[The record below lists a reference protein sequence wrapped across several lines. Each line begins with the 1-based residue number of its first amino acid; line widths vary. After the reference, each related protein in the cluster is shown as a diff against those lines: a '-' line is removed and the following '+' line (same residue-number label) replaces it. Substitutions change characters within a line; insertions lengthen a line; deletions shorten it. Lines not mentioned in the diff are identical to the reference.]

1 MFNALIRMMDVPT
14 ALAALAQ
21 HMRGRGL
28 TRGGALLI
36 FTCCLLIFGP
46 LAYIWWRFDLHSTW
60 NWFDWMLTGAQADVA
75 GGISAVTEQQ
85 VTPQDDSAR
94 VVLILFGAGFTLL
107 PSAIQ
112 LGLSRFVS
120 IPGLGFLVKVAL
132 GFDLITDF
140 GPMWAL
146 AEANAWYAEA
156 FKWGP
161 LVQMARFV
169 GTVLG
174 TVLASFVVQSAVILL
189 LAVMLYMVGVI
200 VTDGRSAAPRRA
212 TIVEA

>member
-14 ALAALAQ
+14 ALAHLAQ

-36 FTCCLLIFGP
+36 FACCLLIFGP
-46 LAYIWWRFDLHSTW
+46 LAYIWWRFDLASTW
-60 NWFDWMLTGAQADVA
+60 EWFDWLLVGGTADVA
-75 GGISAVTEQQ
+75 AAITTTTGNVVTAE
-85 VTPQDDSAR
+85 DDSAR
-94 VVLILFGAGFTLL
+94 VALILFGAGFTLL

-120 IPGLGFLVKVAL
+120 VPGLGFLVKVAL

-140 GPMWAL
+140 GPMWKL
-146 AEANAWYAEA
+146 AEANAWYADS
-156 FKWGP
+156 FKWPP
-161 LVQMARFV
+161 LVDVARFV

-174 TVLASFVVQSAVILL
+174 TILASFVVQSAVILL
-189 LAVMLYMVGVI
+189 IAVMLYMVGVI
-200 VTDGRSAAPRRA
+200 VVDRPSRQQVQTVQQS
-212 TIVEA
+212 